1 MHELSLARSIVQL
14 ISEDAQKKNIK
25 QITLVRLVAG
35 ELSSANNR
43 ALMFALENLVKGT
56 LLSEAKFE
64 VSVREAR
71 EKCRACSREFRLT
84 PPFFCCPACG
94 KPASSIEEGRKVYID
109 YYEGE

>member
-1 MHELSLARSIVQL
+1 MI
-14 ISEDAQKKNIK
+14 
-25 QITLVRLVAG
+25 AG
-35 ELSSANNR
+35 ELSSASNR
-43 ALMFALENLVKGT
+43 ALMFALGNLVKGT
-56 LLSEAKFE
+56 VLSEANFE

-71 EKCRACSREFRLT
+71 EKCRACSREFRLA